1 MYRLS
6 GSGIRFL
13 STLLLMIGEICLAE
27 QIEKPFCHYFT
38 YWGSFNFLSQ
48 RRAQRSS
55 FIRKRKQVHEP
66 LHKFLLFVSKDLCSR
81 FHHKFLPLPFAFALP
96 LPFAFAFRLHFP
108 LPCAER
114 RMSRSMAKTAL
125 LVIDMQARILHC
137 VFFLL
142 FFEHTHTHT
151 HTQ

>member
-96 LPFAFAFRLHFP
+96 FEGGRETGPFTTKAGMPTTPSSPLAATRSEGGAMAGCIIHASRFR
-108 LPCAER
+108 
-114 RMSRSMAKTAL
+114 
-125 LVIDMQARILHC
+125 
-137 VFFLL
+137 VF
-142 FFEHTHTHT
+142 
-151 HTQ
+151 